1 MCTFQDL
8 YKKKFKISPEIKAK
22 FLTIKEKK
30 RALFSF
36 IFTVILKDTSFSV

>member
-8 YKKKFKISPEIKAK
+8 YKEKFKISSEITAK

-30 RALFSF
+30 RALFPF
-36 IFTVILKDTSFSV
+36 MFTVTLKDISISF